1 MTTYRLGL
9 LIAGLFAFVLTLF
22 VNIPADRSLSLF
34 RGMIPSAVN
43 WQRISGTVFHP
54 VFHQVTIRLADG
66 RMLQL
71 DGVNIVISPLQL
83 LPGGKG
89 LKTEVMLAGG
99 NTVAWIKPGLG
110 GWQLHSV
117 TGDLFLYHLADLSS
131 FVGGLGV
138 NGHVSFKGS
147 DITGDYQG
155 LLFSGELGISIVDMQ
170 LKQLDASGPLGN
182 YTADLRIVDGTVQGN
197 VATSSADARL
207 HLQGQL
213 ILKLSER
220 TAGFTGDAAVSD
232 SAPSA
237 VYGMLPLLGPI
248 ENGRARINWQTR
260 L

>member
-1 MTTYRLGL
+1 VTPYRLGL
-9 LIAGLFAFVLTLF
+9 LSAGLFAFFVTLF
-22 VNIPADRSLSLF
+22 VNLPADRSLSLI
-34 RGMIPSAVN
+34 RGMLPATVN
-43 WQRISGTVFHP
+43 WQRVSGTIFHP
-54 VFHQVTIRLADG
+54 VFHQVNIRLADG

-71 DGVNIVISPLQL
+71 DGVDIVISPLQL

-89 LKTEVMLAGG
+89 MKTEVTLAGG

-110 GWQLHSV
+110 GWQLRSV
-117 TGDLFLYHLADLSS
+117 AGDLFLYRLADLSP

-138 NGHVSFKGS
+138 NGHVTFKGS
-147 DITGDYQG
+147 DIAGDYEG

-197 VATSSADARL
+197 VETSSADARL

-232 SAPSA
+232 SAPSS